1 MVEGDSIKNKSDS
14 YNVEAGIQPNYNNSR
29 NNSIDNRSIL
39 QPYSLGSGGKDP
51 EYQFAA
57 VNKGY
62 ETDISSAGGD
72 KHDVEK
78 GSAAVIEVTHN
89 GVVPHSG
96 SGNGNGNGGGS
107 NGGSGG
113 SGADGRRSTGIR
125 AGFEQAIELCG
136 YGKFHYI
143 LLAICGLVST
153 SEEMDVISMS
163 FILPSAQCDLDLNT
177 STKGW
182 LNSIIFIGMMVGAY
196 FWGSIADAV
205 GRKKVLI
212 VISFMNGF
220 CIVASS
226 FSQTYGWF
234 MLFRFL
240 NGAALGGS
248 GPVIWSYFAEFQPK
262 AKRGS
267 MLSFMAAFWTF
278 GNLFVAGLAW
288 LIIPS
293 SLGFKTDL
301 ITYNSW
307 RIFLMVCALP
317 SFVVAFLLFYL
328 PESPKFLLTKGKQER
343 AMAIFRGI
351 FVTNT
356 HKPAEQYPVI
366 ELDIDEKLLA
376 EIKENQAGVKGK
388 YSKMMSNMAD
398 HSKQLFTSPIL
409 KFTLIS
415 ITINFTFHIG
425 YYGLMMWFPELFN
438 RFEKYSVAFPD
449 QRAGVCTVTDYVVGK
464 IEEEDAVCS
473 GHIPQSVF
481 QESLISLASAL
492 PANLIAI
499 LGMDLLGRKFFLIF
513 GTMTAGVCSAAM
525 YFVFSSTQNLIVTAV
540 FSGAISAANAALD
553 CLITEVFPT
562 HLRATGVAISMVAAR
577 MGGIIGNIVIASL
590 LDQYCPAPTFI
601 VAILLM
607 GGGLMCL
614 MLPNT
619 TRKELN

>member
-14 YNVEAGIQPNYNNSR
+14 YNVEAGIQPNYNSSR

-62 ETDISSAGGD
+62 ETDISSAGVD

-78 GSAAVIEVTHN
+78 GSAAVIEVTN
-89 GVVPHSG
+89 GVAIHG
-96 SGNGNGNGGGS
+96 GNGGGS
-107 NGGSGG
+107 NGGG
-113 SGADGRRSTGIR
+113 SGADGRRSTGVR

-163 FILPSAQCDLDLNT
+163 FILPSAECDLDLNT
-177 STKGW
+177 SSKGW

-226 FSQTYGWF
+226 FSQTYEWF

-262 AKRGS
+262 SKRGS

-293 SLGFKTDL
+293 SIGFKTDL

-328 PESPKFLLTKGKQER
+328 PESPKFLLTKGKQEK

-356 HKPAEQYPVI
+356 RRPAEQYPVA

-388 YSKMMSNMAD
+388 YSKMMSSMAE

-409 KFTLIS
+409 KFTLVS
-415 ITINFTFHIG
+415 IIINFTFHIG

-438 RFEKYSVAFPD
+438 RFEEYSRDHPGE
-449 QRAGVCTVTDYVVGK
+449 RAGVCTVTAYVVGQGEK
-464 IEEEDAVCS
+464 ETGTCS
-473 GHIPQSVF
+473 AHIPQSVF

-525 YFVFSSTQNLIVTAV
+525 YFVFNSTQNLIVTAI

-577 MGGIIGNIVIASL
+577 MGGIIGNIVIATL

-601 VAILLM
+601 VAILLI